1 MRRKGGASGRQLSGD
16 FPLPYSGFR
25 ASLWQLSVPA
35 LWQLS
40 RAAAFW
46 RSLGEVSGSLSARA
60 STRLPAPL
68 IGRPTCFSHGKAD
81 RYGTKMARLTAMA
94 VIEADFWSRQA
105 KAKAKGLVAIFSPT
119 RNACFRCHNGQP
131 CHFGATAVGLADP
144 EGHSGR
150 PCRPGGT
157 AVMRATHKEGD
168 LQESGRCQARR
179 ACLPG
184 ERHQEG
190 SQTPGRPLRAAE
202 SSQLATRPEGAGEA
216 TPGRHLGPTPA
227 VTGPPGRHS
236 LGQPPAVTGSHRP
249 SWAAT
254 GERPPRR
261 SPPAPPSP
269 LPLVVAC
276 GHRRCR
282 HLDVFHEV
290 DAVLAG
296 SGRPACGRCCGC
308 APSPC

>member
-105 KAKAKGLVAIFSPT
+105 KAKAKGLVAIFHLPETRVFGAITVSLAILVPQRSALPT
-119 RNACFRCHNGQP
+119 RR
-131 CHFGATAVGLADP
+131 
-144 EGHSGR
+144 HSGR

-190 SQTPGRPLRAAE
+190 SQTPGRPLRAANPRSLPPVRRGRE
-202 SSQLATRPEGAGEA
+202 ATRAA
-216 TPGRHLGPTPA
+216 TWGQRRPSRARPA
-227 VTGPPGRHS
+227 
-236 LGQPPAVTGSHRP
+236 AMGSHRP

-254 GERPPRR
+254 WGRPPRR
-261 SPPAPPSP
+261 SPPLRPRPYPWSS
-269 LPLVVAC
+269 
-276 GHRRCR
+276 
-282 HLDVFHEV
+282 
-290 DAVLAG
+290 LAG
-296 SGRPACGRCCGC
+296 TGAADISTFSTRLMSSCWEWTSSLR
-308 APSPC
+308 

>member
-144 EGHSGR
+144 EAQRSCA
-150 PCRPGGT
+150 PPT
-157 AVMRATHKEGD
+157 KRATCKKADAAKPDE
-168 LQESGRCQARR
+168 LACPESAIRRGRK
-179 ACLPG
+179 
-184 ERHQEG
+184 
-190 SQTPGRPLRAAE
+190 
-202 SSQLATRPEGAGEA
+202 RPEGRYGPPILAACHPSGGAGRPPGPPPGA
-216 TPGRHLGPTPA
+216 DAGRHGPA
-227 VTGPPGRHS
+227 RPP
-236 LGQPPAVTGSHRP
+236 LWQPPAVTGSHRP

-254 GERPPRR
+254 WERPPRR
-261 SPPAPPSP
+261 SPPLRPRPYPWSS
-269 LPLVVAC
+269 
-276 GHRRCR
+276 
-282 HLDVFHEV
+282 
-290 DAVLAG
+290 LAG
-296 SGRPACGRCCGC
+296 TGAVGISTFSTRLMSSCWEWTSSLR
-308 APSPC
+308 

>member
-46 RSLGEVSGSLSARA
+46 RPLGEVSGSLSARA

-144 EGHSGR
+144 EAQRSALPTRRHSG
-150 PCRPGGT
+150 
-157 AVMRATHKEGD
+157 H
-168 LQESGRCQARR
+168 ARHPQR
-179 ACLPG
+179 
-184 ERHQEG
+184 
-190 SQTPGRPLRAAE
+190 GRPARKRTLPSPTKLACPE
-202 SSQLATRPEGAGEA
+202 SAIRRGRKRPEGRYGPPILAACHPSGGAGRPPGPPPGA
-216 TPGRHLGPTPA
+216 DAGRHGPARPPLGQPPA
-227 VTGPPGRHS
+227 VMASRPPLGR
-236 LGQPPAVTGSHRP
+236 PPAVTGSHRP

-254 GERPPRR
+254 WERPPRR
-261 SPPAPPSP
+261 SPPLRPRPYPWSS
-269 LPLVVAC
+269 
-276 GHRRCR
+276 
-282 HLDVFHEV
+282 
-290 DAVLAG
+290 LAG
-296 SGRPACGRCCGC
+296 TGAAGISTFSTRLMSSCWEWTSSLR
-308 APSPC
+308 

>member
-94 VIEADFWSRQA
+94 VIEAVFWSRQA

-131 CHFGATAVGLADP
+131 CHFGATAVGLAGP
-144 EGHSGR
+144 EAQRS
-150 PCRPGGT
+150 PGGT

-190 SQTPGRPLRAAE
+190 SQTPGRPLRAANPR
-202 SSQLATRPEGAGEA
+202 SLPPVRRDGEA
-216 TPGRHLGPTPA
+216 TRAATWGRRRPSRARPRHSAATGRHGPSRPPLG
-227 VTGPPGRHS
+227 R
-236 LGQPPAVTGSHRP
+236 PPAVTGSHWP

-254 GERPPRR
+254 WERPPRR
-261 SPPAPPSP
+261 SPPLRPRPYPWSS
-269 LPLVVAC
+269 
-276 GHRRCR
+276 
-282 HLDVFHEV
+282 
-290 DAVLAG
+290 LAG
-296 SGRPACGRCCGC
+296 TGAVGISTFSTRLMSSCWEWTSSLR
-308 APSPC
+308 